1 MPLTPRYDGSAV
13 IDVDSVV
20 ANPSV
25 AVIRQRNRLA
35 DGLSQ
40 LSLEEWNAPS
50 RCKGW
55 SVQDVAEHVAGVNQF
70 WVNSLGAGLRDEPT
84 RLLVSFDP
92 VKVPA
97 AMVEK
102 ARGEAPPM
110 TLERLAATNAELA
123 ALLESLSDDDWAKA
137 AEAPPGH
144 VSIRAVCAHALWD
157 AWIHERDV
165 LLPLGRVQPVEP
177 DEVAT
182 ALVYAAA
189 LGPAIYLNSGEERSG
204 SLAVRACDPNLAF
217 TVAVGH
223 QVAVHFG
230 ALAGATD
237 SVEGDAVDL
246 VEGFSCRGPCPPVAP
261 ENGWL
266 VDGLRRVFRAA
277 D

>member
-1 MPLTPRYDGSAV
+1 LAV

-20 ANPSV
+20 ANPSE

-35 DGLSQ
+35 DALSQ

-50 RCKGW
+50 RCEGW

-70 WVNSLGAGLRDEPT
+70 WVHSLGAGLRDDPT

-102 ARGEAPPM
+102 ARGVAPPM
-110 TLERLAATNAELA
+110 TLERLAATNAEVA
-123 ALLESLSDDDWAKA
+123 ALLESLSDGDWAKP

-144 VSIRAVCAHALWD
+144 VSITAVCAHALWD

-165 LLPLGRVQPVEP
+165 LLPLGRVQPAET

-189 LGPAIYLNSGEERSG
+189 LGPAFYLNRGEERSG
-204 SLAVRACDPNLAF
+204 SLAVRACHPNLAF

-223 QVAVHFG
+223 QVAVRFG
-230 ALAGATD
+230 ALAAATD

-246 VEGFSCRGPCPPVAP
+246 IEGFSCRGPGPTVAP

-266 VDGLRRVFRAA
+266 VDGLRRVFDAA
-277 D
+277 G